1 MNRKRK
7 IFIFAL
13 LLLGQ
18 IVMQR
23 YVRQL
28 QMNLDLLYLVLVYV
42 SVTSGFFKS
51 LAAASVIGLATDY
64 LSGNVLGV
72 FGFSRTIAAYLLNE
86 LSIRID
92 LKNNVFVFLL
102 IAISMAI
109 SNGIAN
115 LFFHFILGYPLKLSL
130 VLYQPLITAA
140 VGVAIVGVAK
150 IRLYLDV
157 Y

>member
-7 IFIFAL
+7 IFIFSL

-23 YVRQL
+23 YMRQL
-28 QMNLDLLYLVLVYV
+28 NFHLDLLYLVLVYI
-42 SVTSGFFKS
+42 SVTSGFIKS
-51 LAAASVIGLATDY
+51 LAAASAIGLATDY

-102 IAISMAI
+102 IAISMAV
-109 SNGIAN
+109 SNSIAN
-115 LFFHFILGYPLKLSL
+115 LFYHFILGYPLKLSL

-140 VGVAIVGVAK
+140 VGVAIVAVAK